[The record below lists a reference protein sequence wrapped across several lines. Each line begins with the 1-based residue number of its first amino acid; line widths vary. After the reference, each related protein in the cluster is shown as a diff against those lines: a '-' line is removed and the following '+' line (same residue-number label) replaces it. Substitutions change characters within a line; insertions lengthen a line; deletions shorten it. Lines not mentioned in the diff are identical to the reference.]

1 MSILQRF
8 GALLYKVF
16 EVVSG
21 WTGKASGVDSTNIAK
36 IMGVAIADI
45 AKVGGV

>member
-21 WTGKASGVDSTNIAK
+21 WTGKASGVDSTDISK
-36 IMGVAIADI
+36 IMGVAITDI
-45 AKVGGV
+45 SKINGV